1 MRQTPSVLVL
11 LIAWALAVGS
21 SRAQFL
27 YRQLNLVEMS
37 QRAAVIL
44 EGQVTAVRYEPL
56 PGYPHIDT
64 VLVTLRVDQSLKGPL
79 GQTYSFREF
88 IPPGQSRM
96 VRKRSY
102 TVGQRLILF
111 LPAPSQ
117 YGLSNPLGRQQ
128 GTFHITED
136 SHGNKFV
143 VNEAGNAQLFAG
155 VQEAVAKAGKTLP
168 RHLAELQSQPR
179 GPVPLETFVSVVKE
193 LANLP
198 VSE

>member
-1 MRQTPSVLVL
+1 
-11 LIAWALAVGS
+11 
-21 SRAQFL
+21 
-27 YRQLNLVEMS
+27 MS
-37 QRAAVIL
+37 QRAAVIV

-64 VLVTLRVDQSLKGPL
+64 VFVTLRVDRSLKGAL

-102 TVGQRLILF
+102 LVGQRLILF

-128 GTFHITED
+128 GTFHIIED

-143 VNEAGNAQLFAG
+143 ANEAGNAQLFAG
-155 VQEAVAKAGKTLP
+155 IQQAVAKAGKTLP
-168 RHLAELQSQPR
+168 RQLAELQSQAR
-179 GPVPLETFVSVVKE
+179 GPIPLEAFVSVVKE

-198 VSE
+198 VFE